1 MKVSESEDGRVK
13 FEAYPPNIRRFLV
26 QLSLEALLN
35 LRVGVQHILA
45 DIDDAVAR
53 QSRPRQEQ
61 PAERDRLLSPEE
73 AAGQFSVTKRW
84 LLDHADDV
92 PGSRRL
98 SRKVIRFSG
107 ADYHLP
113 QWEESG
119 MTRQRGS
126 GSLFR
131 EWYRDPKP
139 LSGNSYPPS
148 A

>member
-1 MKVSESEDGRVK
+1 MASMRYRENLAVAHPVKLKVSENEDGRVK
-13 FEAYPPNIRRFLV
+13 FEAYPPNIRHFLV

-61 PAERDRLLSPEE
+61 SAERDRLLSPEE
-73 AAGQFSVTKRW
+73 AAGQFSVTRRW

-98 SRKVIRFSG
+98 SRKVIRFS
-107 ADYHLP
+107 
-113 QWEESG
+113 E
-119 MTRQRGS
+119 RG
-126 GSLFR
+126 
-131 EWYRDPKP
+131 
-139 LSGNSYPPS
+139 LSRYLNGRK
-148 A
+148 AA